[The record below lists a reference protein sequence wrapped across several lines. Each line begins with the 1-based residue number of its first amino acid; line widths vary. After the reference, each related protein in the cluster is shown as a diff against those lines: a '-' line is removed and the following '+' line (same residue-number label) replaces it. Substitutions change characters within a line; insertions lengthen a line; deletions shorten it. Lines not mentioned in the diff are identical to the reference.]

1 MRVSSPRVHAN
12 GSPGPVELP
21 EQPTLDDWAADP
33 AMVEDE
39 IAGAFIAHESGSDND
54 TAVS

>member
-1 MRVSSPRVHAN
+1 VQACPQIHAN

-39 IAGAFIAHESGSDND
+39 IVGAFIAHESGGDKSG
-54 TAVS
+54 AVT

>member
-1 MRVSSPRVHAN
+1 MRVSLPRIHAN
-12 GSPGPVELP
+12 GGPGPVELP

-39 IAGAFIAHESGSDND
+39 IAGAFIAHESGGDKGG
-54 TAVS
+54 AVS